1 MKTGRESLYPLEEER
16 EMSTAAQIVTQRAR
30 VVAAITALGGVE
42 AGILKDVLDALDGL
56 PTDEFLRE
64 KGYRKISKAVA
75 VTDLNA
81 TAATTLVI
89 PFDDELPA
97 GAIVVA
103 ASVDLPT
110 DFSGGAVSA
119 MTVDVGDADEDR
131 FIDLTDIFTAAGPL
145 VDSQADPGVGLD
157 RSLAGDAII
166 PAAVTPDLL
175 FTATGADLDALT
187 AGAMTAHIYYTLPAS
202 A

>member
-1 MKTGRESLYPLEEER
+1 
-16 EMSTAAQIVTQRAR
+16 MSTAAQIAAQRAR
-30 VVAAITALGGVE
+30 VVSAIARVAGIE
-42 AGILKDVLDALDGL
+42 AGALREVLDTLDST
-56 PTDEFLRE
+56 PSDEFLRE
-64 KGYRKISKAVA
+64 KGYRKISKTVP
-75 VTDLNA
+75 VTDLNGE
-81 TAATTLVI
+81 AATTLVI
-89 PFDDELPA
+89 AFDDEIPA

-103 ASVDLPT
+103 ASIDLPT

-131 FIDLTDIFTAAGPL
+131 FINLTDIFTGAGVL

-175 FTATGADLDALT
+175 FTSTGADLDALT